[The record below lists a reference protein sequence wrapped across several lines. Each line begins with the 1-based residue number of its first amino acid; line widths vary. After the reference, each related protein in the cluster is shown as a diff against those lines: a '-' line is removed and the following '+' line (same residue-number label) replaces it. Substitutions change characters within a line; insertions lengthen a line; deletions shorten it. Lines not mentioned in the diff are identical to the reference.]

1 MYDVIQKREVKWHR
15 CEFVMIALQ
24 LYGLDLEGRVQI
36 EITKNESN
44 QDNQMDLKKFKQ
56 QFIKIFMRQAQTKKS
71 FNISD
76 SSYYISLVC
85 IITFEIYSLYRYWLI
100 CKSNEIVGTEEGFFG
115 IQRDHSDSQWGKFAS
130 NMRELMI
137 FQVIFLLG
145 SYTVKYN
152 SKLESRYKNLQYYN
166 MLVGLGYAFYLH
178 NIRMIFQMSIIVGF
192 YIFQKICYK
201 MKYFIPALW
210 SLAIITLWLNEKFN
224 GYDFQM
230 FSKSLQF
237 LDELR
242 KENELVGWNLV
253 FNMILLRIISFSIDK
268 VWASQQSKYSNE
280 KADLIKTY
288 RDRVE
293 ENQPLEEYNFIGY
306 LSFLFYVP
314 LLFSG
319 PSIGYNAFNS
329 QLKTPQQSMN
339 RAQVLKYI
347 LRVYFLDFL
356 TFEIFLHVCYPNAIP
371 KMNENLHIL
380 QTFSA
385 YEFHIMCVMNLIFLW
400 YKFLTIWRIARGWA
414 LLDGIETPENMNRC
428 LYNSYNFSG
437 FWRSWHR
444 SFNQWLIRYIYV
456 PLGGTKY
463 KSLNMWVVFS
473 FVALWHDFQLNLLL
487 WAWIICLAL
496 IPEIALQKYFDKEY
510 FYKKWWFV
518 YLCQLGGGFQI
529 QMMCLANLIG
539 FGNGYEGMTLVFQ
552 KFMSLEGLICFLFY
566 CIVRNGWI
574 TTIQFR
580 IRDDENAESN
590 DKRF

>member
-1 MYDVIQKREVKWHR
+1 
-15 CEFVMIALQ
+15 
-24 LYGLDLEGRVQI
+24 
-36 EITKNESN
+36 
-44 QDNQMDLKKFKQ
+44 MDLKKFKQ
-56 QFIKIFMRQAQTKKS
+56 QIIKIIMRQAQTKKS
-71 FNISD
+71 FYISD

-85 IITFEIYSLYRYWLI
+85 IITFEIYSLYRFWLI
-100 CKSNEIVGTEEGFFG
+100 CKSNKIEGTEEGFFG
-115 IQRDHSDSQWGKFAS
+115 ILRDHSDPQWGEFAGHLS
-130 NMRELMI
+130 ELMI
-137 FQVIFLLG
+137 FQLIFLLG
-145 SYTVKYN
+145 SYTVKYK
-152 SKLESRYKNLQYYN
+152 SKQENRYKNLQYYN
-166 MLVGLGYAFYLH
+166 MIVGLGYAFYLH
-178 NIRMIFQMSIIVGF
+178 NIGMMFQMAVIVSF
-192 YIFQKICYK
+192 YMFQKICYK
-201 MKYFIPALW
+201 MKYFIIILW
-210 SLAIITLWLNEKFN
+210 SFALMTLWLNEKFQ
-224 GYDFQM
+224 GYQFRM
-230 FSKSLQF
+230 ISESLQF
-237 LDELR
+237 LDGFR
-242 KENELVGWNLV
+242 NKNQLVSWNLV

-268 VWASQQSKYSNE
+268 VWASQQTKNNNNQIHNE
-280 KADLIKTY
+280 KQNQVKTY

-293 ENQPLEEYNFIGY
+293 ENQPIEEYNFVGY

-319 PSIGYNAFNS
+319 PSMGYNAFNS

-339 RAQVLKYI
+339 RSQVLKYI
-347 LRVYFLDFL
+347 LRVYLLDFL
-356 TFEIFLHVCYPNAIP
+356 TFEVFLHVCYPNAIP
-371 KMNENLHIL
+371 KLAQNFHIL
-380 QTFSA
+380 QNFSA

-473 FVALWHDFQLNLLL
+473 FVALWHDFKLDLLL

-496 IPEIALQKYFDKEY
+496 IPEIALIKYFDKEF

-539 FGNGYEGMTLVFQ
+539 FGNGYEGMTFVFY